1 MWRGR
6 PRPRTRKCTLTRRDS
21 DFPAPSVLLSCS
33 ETRRENVPPTLC
45 PSYRAFELVD
55 MRVGRVTRV
64 EEHPRARKPAY
75 KLWIDFGPELGVKTS
90 SAQIVANYSK
100 QDLMDR
106 LVVCAVNLGVR
117 NIAGFASEVLTMGM
131 SDSAGN
137 VVLLQ
142 PASDVPQGSRVF

>member
-1 MWRGR
+1 MS
-6 PRPRTRKCTLTRRDS
+6 DS
-21 DFPAPSVLLSCS
+21 SKDSVS
-33 ETRRENVPPTLC
+33 PYP
-45 PSYRAFELVD
+45 AFELVD
-55 MRVGRVTRV
+55 MRVGRVT
-64 EEHPRARKPAY
+64 RKPAY

-142 PASDVPQGSRVF
+142 PASDVPEGSRVF

>member
-1 MWRGR
+1 MS
-6 PRPRTRKCTLTRRDS
+6 DS
-21 DFPAPSVLLSCS
+21 SKDSIS
-33 ETRRENVPPTLC
+33 R
-45 PSYRAFELVD
+45 YQAFERVD

-64 EEHPRARKPAY
+64 EDNPRARKPAY

-100 QDLMDR
+100 QDLTDR

-131 SDSAGN
+131 SDSKGN

-142 PASDVPQGSRVF
+142 PASDVPLGSRVF

>member
-1 MWRGR
+1 MS
-6 PRPRTRKCTLTRRDS
+6 DS
-21 DFPAPSVLLSCS
+21 SKDSVS
-33 ETRRENVPPTLC
+33 P
-45 PSYRAFELVD
+45 YQAFELVD
-55 MRVGRVTRV
+55 MRVGRVTCV

-100 QDLMDR
+100 QDLTER

-117 NIAGFASEVLTMGM
+117 NIAGFTSEVLTMGM
-131 SDSAGN
+131 SDSKGN

-142 PASDVPQGSRVF
+142 PASDVPLGSRVF

>member
-1 MWRGR
+1 MS
-6 PRPRTRKCTLTRRDS
+6 DS
-21 DFPAPSVLLSCS
+21 SKDSVS
-33 ETRRENVPPTLC
+33 R
-45 PSYRAFELVD
+45 YRAFELVD

-64 EEHPRARKPAY
+64 EEHPLARKPAY

>member
-1 MWRGR
+1 M
-6 PRPRTRKCTLTRRDS
+6 TDS
-21 DFPAPSVLLSCS
+21 SDDSISP
-33 ETRRENVPPTLC
+33 
-45 PSYRAFELVD
+45 YQAFELVD

-64 EEHPRARKPAY
+64 EDHARARKPAY
-75 KLWIDFGPELGVKTS
+75 KLWIDFGPELGIKTS
-90 SAQIVANYSK
+90 SVQIVPNYSK

>member
-1 MWRGR
+1 MS
-6 PRPRTRKCTLTRRDS
+6 DS
-21 DFPAPSVLLSCS
+21 ANDSISPNQP
-33 ETRRENVPPTLC
+33 
-45 PSYRAFELVD
+45 FELVD

-90 SAQIVANYSK
+90 SAQIVPNYSK

-131 SDSAGN
+131 CDNKRN

-142 PASDVPQGSRVF
+142 PASDVPLGSRVF

>member
-1 MWRGR
+1 MS
-6 PRPRTRKCTLTRRDS
+6 DS
-21 DFPAPSVLLSCS
+21 SQDSISP
-33 ETRRENVPPTLC
+33 
-45 PSYRAFELVD
+45 YQAFELVD

-64 EEHPRARKPAY
+64 EEHARARKPAY
-75 KLWIDFGPELGVKTS
+75 KLWIDFGPELGIKTS
-90 SAQIVANYSK
+90 SAQIVPNYSK

-117 NIAGFASEVLTMGM
+117 NVAGFASEVLTMGM
-131 SDSAGN
+131 SDSARN

>member
-1 MWRGR
+1 HAAEILEPTDGKFEAFCDFVGSADPMF
-6 PRPRTRKCTLTRRDS
+6 DS
-21 DFPAPSVLLSCS
+21 SKDSVS
-33 ETRRENVPPTLC
+33 PYP
-45 PSYRAFELVD
+45 AFELVD
-55 MRVGRVTRV
+55 MRVGRVTRI
-64 EEHPRARKPAY
+64 EDHPRARKPAY